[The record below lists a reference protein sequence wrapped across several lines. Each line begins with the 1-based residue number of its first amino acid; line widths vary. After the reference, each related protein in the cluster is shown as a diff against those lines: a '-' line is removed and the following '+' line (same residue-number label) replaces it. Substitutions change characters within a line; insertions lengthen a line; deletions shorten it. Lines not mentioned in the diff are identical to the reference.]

1 MISASDFLGSRI
13 TFDHFQGEPQSPNAN
28 HCPLLQCWGSSRAWL
43 GVIQVC
49 ITSPNNYLLTTHIL
63 PYLARFF
70 HSPKKK
76 IWSTADWMHWLWHHS
91 WNPPYWWCRNG
102 GLPLFYYSTVQSHSW
117 CVYEGYSSLY
127 YFSNL
132 QSPQ

>member
-70 HSPKKK
+70 HSPKKN
-76 IWSTADWMHWLWHHS
+76 WSTPDWMHWLWHHS
-91 WNPPYWWCRNG
+91 WNPPTLLRGGGRGGRTFQSLSHLGVQDFLLERGDNPEKG
-102 GLPLFYYSTVQSHSW
+102 GLM
-117 CVYEGYSSLY
+117 
-127 YFSNL
+127 
-132 QSPQ
+132 